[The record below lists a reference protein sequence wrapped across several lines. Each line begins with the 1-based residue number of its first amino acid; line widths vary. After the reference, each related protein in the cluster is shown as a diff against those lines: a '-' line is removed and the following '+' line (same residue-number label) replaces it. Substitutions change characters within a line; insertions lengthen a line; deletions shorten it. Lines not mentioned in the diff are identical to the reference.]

1 MKDHVLLGFRSS
13 PCRIMVNL
21 CLFYQCQLARLKCPL
36 LVMVRVLGKSEAT
49 DKLNK
54 FLICS
59 LVAVH
64 ELEYSFA
71 PDITSFLIK
80 E

>member
-1 MKDHVLLGFRSS
+1 MRNNGQFVFISTVS
-13 PCRIMVNL
+13 ISTS
-21 CLFYQCQLARLKCPL
+21 KCPL
-36 LVMVRVLGKSEAT
+36 LVMAKVLGKSEDT

-54 FLICS
+54 LLICS

-64 ELEYSFA
+64 ELEYYFA
-71 PDITSFLIK
+71 PDITSFLIN